1 MKATT
6 KKKKEK
12 KEKKKEREK
21 EITKIYHVKQL
32 AQGNPFWDTLVLGS
46 FIIKLRQY
54 SDVTYR

>member
-32 AQGNPFWDTLVLGS
+32 AQGNPF
-46 FIIKLRQY
+46 
-54 SDVTYR
+54 